1 MQVFVTPKASRQFRK
16 ISKTEQTKIKR
27 KLGILED
34 DPFAGKKLSDELS
47 ELRALRAWPYRIL
60 YYINSKE
67 KKIFIVNI
75 VHRQGAY
82 KN

>member
-1 MQVFVTPKASRQFRK
+1 MQVIVTPKAIRQLRK
-16 ISKTEQTKIKR
+16 IPKNDQTKIKR

-34 DPFAGKKLSDELS
+34 DPLAGKKLSDELS
-47 ELRALRAWPYRIL
+47 ETRVVRAWPYRIL
-60 YYINSKE
+60 YYINQKE